1 MNSWRDLGWWH
12 ASSMSGKSGDQRMR
26 QKLRELGDEFL
37 PAWSDVYRA
46 LEITAFDQV
55 RVVILGQD
63 PYPTP
68 GQAHGLAFSVPN
80 DHKACPPTLKNIF
93 RELCSDCPEAT
104 ASILSGRTDL
114 TPWAKQGVLLLNA
127 ILTVKPGEPG
137 SHAGLGW
144 ETLTR
149 GVLRA
154 IGEHREEVVF
164 VLWGRQ
170 AERVFTECVEDDF
183 GTWRKKRGHTV
194 LRSAHPSPRSA
205 DRGFFG
211 SRCFSRINESI
222 TTNGGA
228 AIDWR
233 L

>member
-1 MNSWRDLGWWH
+1 MKFYSWRDLGWWH

-26 QKLRELGDEFL
+26 QKLQELGDEFL
-37 PAWSDVYRA
+37 PAWPDVYRA

-80 DHKACPPTLKNIF
+80 GINNVPPTLKNIKHEL
-93 RELCSDCPEAT
+93 REDLKLRWDD
-104 ASILSGRTDL
+104 LKNTDL
-114 TPWAKQGVLLLNA
+114 APWAKQGVLLLNA
-127 ILTVKPGEPG
+127 VLTVKPGEPG

-183 GTWRKKRGHTV
+183 GAWRKQRGHTV

-205 DRGFFG
+205 ERGFFG
-211 SRCFSRINESI
+211 SRPFSRINQ
-222 TTNGGA
+222 A
-228 AIDWR
+228 LKVPIDWR